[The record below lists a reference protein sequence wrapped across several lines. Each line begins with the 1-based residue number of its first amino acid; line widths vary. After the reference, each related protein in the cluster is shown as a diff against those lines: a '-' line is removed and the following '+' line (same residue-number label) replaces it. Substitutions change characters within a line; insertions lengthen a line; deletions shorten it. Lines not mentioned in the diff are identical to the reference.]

1 MKKVLLVDDSQLS
14 IDGLVQNIDFQQ
26 LGLDIAA
33 VCLDSESALD
43 HLNRE
48 EVDIVISD
56 IRMPNLTGLDLAR
69 YVIPRH
75 KQTKIILI
83 SAFDDFEYA
92 QEALR
97 IGVFD
102 YIQKPID
109 YAYLQRSI
117 QKALDSVEVERALYR
132 QLQDIK
138 PYLEA
143 KLYMDLLHSY
153 PESARVVLSKNMDY
167 LDIKPNQGPYMLG
180 VISKS
185 GKRGQGAYAHR
196 KYWPSKLYAE
206 IFWQVFFCK
215 IYSGI

>member
-153 PESARVVLSKNMDY
+153 PESASRS
-167 LDIKPNQGPYMLG
+167 IYMLG

-185 GKRGQGAYAHR
+185 GKRG
-196 KYWPSKLYAE
+196 
-206 IFWQVFFCK
+206 
-215 IYSGI
+215 

>member
-97 IGVFD
+97 IGRCV
-102 YIQKPID
+102 
-109 YAYLQRSI
+109 
-117 QKALDSVEVERALYR
+117 
-132 QLQDIK
+132 
-138 PYLEA
+138 
-143 KLYMDLLHSY
+143 
-153 PESARVVLSKNMDY
+153 
-167 LDIKPNQGPYMLG
+167 
-180 VISKS
+180 
-185 GKRGQGAYAHR
+185 
-196 KYWPSKLYAE
+196 
-206 IFWQVFFCK
+206 
-215 IYSGI
+215 